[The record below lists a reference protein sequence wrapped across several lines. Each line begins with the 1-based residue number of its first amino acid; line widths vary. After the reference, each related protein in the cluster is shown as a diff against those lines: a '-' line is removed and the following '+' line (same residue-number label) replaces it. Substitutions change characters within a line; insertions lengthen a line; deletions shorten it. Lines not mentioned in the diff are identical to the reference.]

1 MKMKLYDIPIDS
13 PLTPKKRTA
22 IGELIT
28 ENSVHLKTSVTHKW
42 DEADE
47 RLLNINTPPVVWEV
61 FFHPKTVE
69 VFGTGPAWA
78 KLLLTRK
85 RQEELR
91 QRLEE
96 VLKATGF
103 ITA

>member
-13 PLTPKKRTA
+13 PLTDEKRSA
-22 IGELIT
+22 IGEFIV
-28 ENSVHLKTSVTHKW
+28 ENSVHSKTPVTHSW

-47 RLLNINTPPVVWEV
+47 RLLNIKTPPVVWEV
-61 FFHPKTVE
+61 FFHPGTVE
-69 VFGTGPAWA
+69 VFGSGPAWA
-78 KLLLTRK
+78 KLLLTKK
-85 RQEELR
+85 RQQELR
-91 QRLEE
+91 ERLEE

>member
-13 PLTPKKRTA
+13 PLTAEKRSA
-22 IGELIT
+22 IGTFIA
-28 ENSVHLKTSVTHKW
+28 ENAIHLKTPVTHNW

-61 FFHPKTVE
+61 FFHSETVE
-69 VFGTGPAWA
+69 VFGSGPAWA
-78 KLLLTRK
+78 KLLLTKK
-85 RQEELR
+85 RQLELR
-91 QRLEE
+91 ERLEE
-96 VLKATGF
+96 VLRATGF